1 MTVWRFYF
9 ETNVYYNI
17 LLLPL
22 FLANWDS
29 ATSNFDQDKYSST
42 KTVDSLLLKP
52 VQFSADVYNHYD
64 MKQRSLF
71 IAPLVVIYCR
81 ELALHHRPQGAT
93 WNKGLHHL
101 K

>member
-1 MTVWRFYF
+1 MDIPKGGHRSVQAI
-9 ETNVYYNI
+9 I
-17 LLLPL
+17 LTFSL
-22 FLANWDS
+22 S
-29 ATSNFDQDKYSST
+29 
-42 KTVDSLLLKP
+42 SLLIRPTINTIIVIIYINYLVEP

-81 ELALHHRPQGAT
+81 EFDHHHRPQGAT
-93 WNKGLHHL
+93 ANKGHHHR